1 MTVKSFETG
10 RVLVGQKLTVPAP
23 SSVSKNQA
31 IQVFVLDSRKAAS
44 DFKEL
49 SPSFSHFILATVGR
63 LRLRNKDR
71 NFFLNSDNLMHLPT
85 NSEVQLENR
94 TNESSQM
101 TVIRYERD
109 VLPAEVEEKLSRL
122 GMVSLDLN
130 DANINQARAIR
141 ALFQEMVFEQSAGQ
155 ECWETILQS
164 RLVELGVR
172 VLRLNHRRLRHNLPV
187 LEPGNESS
195 ERVARYALQLKEN
208 FTQQETLAEAARVT
222 GLSSRQFTRLFR
234 QVTGKN
240 WCKYVMDLRLRHATG
255 LLVETNRSVLEVAFD
270 CGFEDLSH
278 FHRSFKTAHGC
289 SPMTYREQRQVRIP
303 EEKSAAARDADA
315 TSSGFRFRGTKGW
328 YWSTDQYLEEIPK
341 LAELKMNFLM
351 DCDGALTMTKPGTS
365 LSEEWW
371 QPMGETL
378 REAYSKV
385 IHSCQQQGL
394 TFCFALHP
402 KLAKRSPLESGDSVD
417 RKLFLQHYLW
427 IQQQNVKWFG
437 ICLDGTS
444 WGPAGPVATGVS
456 HAAFVNEVY
465 QMLLDNDDEAQFLF
479 RPVACSGDGTNP
491 EQHAYLEA
499 LARDMHPDV
508 FAFWD
513 GDGVV
518 TPRITTV
525 AAESFKGVVKHRL
538 FLCDN
543 YPVNDASPTMHLGP
557 LSGRDSDLCEAV
569 DGYLSNPM
577 HPQSQ
582 INRIPLATCADYAFN
597 PAGYNPHRSIGQA
610 IIRFAKTTEQQRVLK
625 ELVDAY
631 PGFIVAGGGTG
642 TNPVRKKFGDLQA
655 EKGSGA
661 ATAEMIQRFDGL
673 LARLTR
679 HFAREF
685 LDARKT
691 VQDDINWMKKRQR

>member
-1 MTVKSFETG
+1 
-10 RVLVGQKLTVPAP
+10 
-23 SSVSKNQA
+23 
-31 IQVFVLDSRKAAS
+31 
-44 DFKEL
+44 
-49 SPSFSHFILATVGR
+49 
-63 LRLRNKDR
+63 
-71 NFFLNSDNLMHLPT
+71 
-85 NSEVQLENR
+85 
-94 TNESSQM
+94 
-101 TVIRYERD
+101 
-109 VLPAEVEEKLSRL
+109 
-122 GMVSLDLN
+122 
-130 DANINQARAIR
+130 
-141 ALFQEMVFEQSAGQ
+141 MVFELSAGQ
-155 ECWETILQS
+155 ECWETILRS

-208 FTQQETLAEAARVT
+208 FTQQETLADAARVT

-255 LLVETNRSVLEVAFD
+255 LLVETDRSVLEVAFD

-278 FHRSFKTAHGC
+278 FHRSFKSAHGC

-303 EEKSAAARDADA
+303 EEKNGREASRNGVAIP
-315 TSSGFRFRGTKGW
+315 TGFRFRGTKGW
-328 YWSTDQYLEEIPK
+328 YWSTEQYLEEIPK

-351 DCDGALTMTKPGTS
+351 DCDGALTMKKSGTS
-365 LSEEWW
+365 LSDEWW
-371 QPMGETL
+371 VPMSDELQG
-378 REAYSKV
+378 AYSKV
-385 IHSCQQQGL
+385 IHSCQEHKL

-402 KLAKRSPLESGDSVD
+402 KLATRSPLERGGSDD

-427 IQQQNVKWFG
+427 IQQQGVKWFG
-437 ICLDGTS
+437 ICLDGTN
-444 WGPAGPVATGVS
+444 WGSAGPVATGVLQ
-456 HAAFVNEVY
+456 AAFVNEVY
-465 QMLLDNDDEAQFLF
+465 ETLLQNDDEAQFLF
-479 RPVACSGDGTNP
+479 RPVACAGDGTNP

-499 LARDMHPDV
+499 LAKDMHQNV

-525 AAESFKGVVKHRL
+525 AAESFKGAVRHRL

-557 LSGRDSDLCEAV
+557 LSGRDVDLCEAV

-582 INRIPLATCADYAFN
+582 INRLPLATCADYALN

-610 IIRFAKTTEQQRVLK
+610 IVRFAKTSQQQQVLK

-655 EKGSGA
+655 EQGSA
-661 ATAEMIQRFDGL
+661 STTVAMIRRFEDL

-679 HFAREF
+679 HFPKEF

-691 VQDDINWMKKRQR
+691 VADDIDWMKKRRH